1 MAQQIA
7 RFDATFTAL
16 DIPSAMVIP
25 VNAEEVALRVYR
37 AQGPLTLS
45 IFAVVDVPPPAGPP
59 RPRRRAP
66 LSSIGQDEPL
76 PANYVKY
83 ISTQPFGSALTPTH
97 IIEIAL

>member
-37 AQGPLTLS
+37 AQEPLTLS

-59 RPRRRAP
+59 PATKTRTFV
-66 LSSIGQDEPL
+66 LIGQDEPL

>member
-37 AQGPLTLS
+37 AQEPLTLS
-45 IFAVVDVPPPAGPP
+45 IFAVVDVPPPAGTAACDEDAHL
-59 RPRRRAP
+59 RPYRT
-66 LSSIGQDEPL
+66 G
-76 PANYVKY
+76 
-83 ISTQPFGSALTPTH
+83 
-97 IIEIAL
+97 